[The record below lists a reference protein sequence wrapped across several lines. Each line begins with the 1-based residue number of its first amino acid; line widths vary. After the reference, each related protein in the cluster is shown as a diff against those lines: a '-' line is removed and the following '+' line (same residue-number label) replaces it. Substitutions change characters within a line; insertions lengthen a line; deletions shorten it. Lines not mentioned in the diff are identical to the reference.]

1 MEFRRAVSLTVL
13 TLLVPGSA
21 QYFVGNRQ
29 VGRAAMRVFLAL
41 WGIVVILGVVA
52 LASRSALVRLAS
64 NASLL
69 SLVQA
74 ILVLLAIAWFAL
86 FLDAWRLGRP
96 MRMQRKPRLW
106 TTGLTGG
113 VAVLTSAVLLLS
125 SHYMGLA
132 SASLSAIFPST
143 TVHKAEAGR
152 YNVLLLGADAGT
164 GRVGLRPDSMTLAS
178 VNEETGRTVLFSF
191 PRNLQRVPFAPGSVM
206 AGQFPAGFICG
217 PDCLLNAVYSWGD
230 EHKDLWPQGM
240 DAGLDAVR
248 SAIEGVSG
256 LPVHYYAITDMD
268 GFSRLVDAVGGVD
281 VSISAPVPVGGSH
294 GAPPFWLLAGRHH
307 LNGAQAL
314 GFARSRSSSS
324 DYSRMSRQKCL
335 MSALLAQADPT
346 TVLSRFQQ
354 IATAGQQLMRTDLPA
369 SQLSTFLKL
378 ATRARRQPITS
389 VAFIPPLVVPAAPDF
404 TAIRAKVQLSIAASD
419 ARKVKRTAAPTPTA
433 GPTAERPP
441 TPALTRQATA
451 SPEATPISTP
461 KPTPKAKP
469 TDVPAQTS
477 EPDDAGPIANPDP
490 ESEDLA
496 ATCSAA

>member
-1 MEFRRAVSLTVL
+1 MSPPRNAGLEFRRAVTLTVL
-13 TLLVPGSA
+13 TLLLPGSA

-29 VGRAAMRVFLAL
+29 VGRAAMRVWLVL
-41 WGIVVILGVVA
+41 WGVIAALGVVA

-132 SASLSAIFPST
+132 SASLSAIFTST
-143 TVHKAEAGR
+143 TVHEAEAGR
-152 YNVLLLGADAGT
+152 YNVLLLGADAG
-164 GRVGLRPDSMTLAS
+164 GHRIGLRPDSMTLAS
-178 VNEETGRTVLFSF
+178 VNEENGRTVLFSF
-191 PRNLQRVPFAPGSVM
+191 PRNLQKVPFAPGSVM
-206 AGQFPAGFICG
+206 AGQFPDGFTCG
-217 PDCLLNAVYSWGD
+217 PDCLLNAVYTWGE
-230 EHKDLWPQGM
+230 EHRHLWPHDV
-240 DAGLDAVR
+240 DAGIDAIR

-256 LPVHYYAITDMD
+256 LRVHYYAITDMD

-281 VSISAPVPVGGSH
+281 VSISAPVPVSGSH
-294 GAPPFWLLAGRHH
+294 GAPPFWLVAGQHH

-314 GFARSRSSSS
+314 GFARSRSNSS

-335 MSALLAQADPT
+335 MSALLAQADPK

-354 IATAGQQLMRTDLPA
+354 IATAGQELMRTDLPA

-378 ATRARRQPITS
+378 ATRARSQPITS
-389 VAFIPPLVVPAAPDF
+389 VAFIPPLVLPAAPDF
-404 TAIRAKVQLSIAASD
+404 PAIRAKVQLTIAASD
-419 ARKVKRTAAPTPTA
+419 ARTVRSTATQTPTVATPTLTPKATPTPTPTA
-433 GPTAERPP
+433 TPP
-441 TPALTRQATA
+441 SNTPAQ
-451 SPEATPISTP
+451 S
-461 KPTPKAKP
+461 AKP
-469 TDVPAQTS
+469 A
-477 EPDDAGPIANPDP
+477 DARLIGDPDP

>member
-1 MEFRRAVSLTVL
+1 MASSRNAGRQFRRALTLTVL

-29 VGRAAMRVFLAL
+29 VGRVAVRVWLVLWALVAILA
-41 WGIVVILGVVA
+41 GVA

-69 SLVQA
+69 SFVQA

-96 MRMQRKPRLW
+96 MRMQRRPRLW
-106 TTGLTGG
+106 TSGLTGV

-132 SASLSAIFPST
+132 SASLSAIFTST
-143 TVHKAEAGR
+143 TVHESEAGR

-164 GRVGLRPDSMTLAS
+164 DRVGLRPDSMTLAS
-178 VNEETGRTVLFSF
+178 INEQTGRTVLFSF
-191 PRNLQRVPFAPGSVM
+191 PRNLQKVPFAAGSVM
-206 AGQFPAGFICG
+206 AQQFPDGFTCG
-217 PDCLLNAVYSWGD
+217 PECLLNAVYTWGD
-230 EHKDLWPQGM
+230 EHRDLWPKGV

-248 SAIEGVSG
+248 TAIEGVSG
-256 LPVHYYAITDMD
+256 LTVHYYAITDMD
-268 GFSRLVDAVGGVD
+268 GFSQLVDAVGGVD
-281 VSISAPVPVGGSH
+281 VSISAPVPVGGNH
-294 GAPPFWLLAGRHH
+294 GAPGYWLLAGRHH

-314 GFARSRSSSS
+314 GFARSRSNSS

-335 MSALLAQADPT
+335 MSALLAQVDPR

-354 IATAGQQLMRTDLPA
+354 IAAAGQQLMRTDLPA

-378 ATRARRQPITS
+378 AAKARSQPITS

-404 TAIRAKVQLSIAASD
+404 AAIHAKVQATIAASD
-419 ARKVKRTAAPTPTA
+419 ARTVRSAVTSTTTPEPTPP
-433 GPTAERPP
+433 PTAR
-441 TPALTRQATA
+441 T
-451 SPEATPISTP
+451 
-461 KPTPKAKP
+461 TPKATPGGGKAAQAAKP
-469 TDVPAQTS
+469 K
-477 EPDDAGPIANPDP
+477 DARLIANPDP
-490 ESEDLA
+490 ESDNLA